1 MARYIGAVC
10 RQCRAAGTK
19 LFLKGDRCNTAKCAI
34 TRRSYKAG
42 MHGQKRTKPTEYGV
56 RLTEKQKARRIYGL
70 MEDQFAGYF
79 ETATRKRG
87 VTGEV
92 LLQLLERRLDNVVYR
107 LGLGTSRRAARQLV
121 SHGGILVNGR
131 RVNIASFQVKVGDK
145 LQVAEGFK
153 ERLAAVLKDRTPKV
167 PAWLNLDSSNLI
179 ASVVSVPNR
188 EEIDTVVQE
197 QMIVEFYSR

>member
-10 RQCRAAGTK
+10 RQCRAAGAK

-56 RLTEKQKARRIYGL
+56 RLMEKQKARRIYGL
-70 MEDQFAGYF
+70 METQFSGYF
-79 ETATRKRG
+79 EKATGQRG

-107 LGLGTSRRAARQLV
+107 LGLATSRRASRQMV
-121 SHGGILVNGR
+121 SHGAILVNGR
-131 RVNIASFQVKVGDK
+131 RVNIPSFQVKVGDK

-153 ERLAAVLKDRTPKV
+153 DVVTNTIKDRTLKV
-167 PAWLNLDSSNLI
+167 PAWLTFDSSNLS
-179 ASVVSVPNR
+179 ASVASIPNR
-188 EEIDTVVQE
+188 AEIDTVVQE